1 MKPWMTALA
10 VVLTPAISQGQAA
23 PNQAA
28 PTQADPTDVPSAR
41 LTQMYISLVLR
52 DYYTIPYGM
61 QLTVLANAARS
72 GNGQI
77 DANAVQQPLTAAT
90 MNISVSDLKTGQTAE
105 IATRPF
111 TDFVS
116 LPRPDQEVILL
127 EVLRAEGQG
136 PFGSITAKWG
146 PMQKDPDADP
156 SSLTKITMRQFLE
169 MMGDT
174 KGTIYTWY
182 IAYTVALSFQ
192 GRSLNYKAMYIL
204 PAPAEDQ
211 EMKQHLDMFLQGTR
225 YSQFPFAFRPDRIL
239 RSNWRDIPAMHDW
252 LSAHAMADDQCVGA
266 NAGSMCCVNGQCGL
280 RKSDFDRRMKMPIR
294 PTGTPA
300 PPAPPAPI
308 QPPALP

>member
-10 VVLTPAISQGQAA
+10 VVLTPALSQG
-23 PNQAA
+23 QAA
-28 PTQADPTDVPSAR
+28 PTQADPTDVPSAH

-77 DANAVQQPLTAAT
+77 DAKAVQQPLTDAT

-116 LPRPDQEVILL
+116 VPKPDQEVLL
-127 EVLRAEGQG
+127 LDVFRPVEGEQY
-136 PFGSITAKWG
+136 GSITAKWG

-156 SSLTKITMRQFLE
+156 SSLTGITMQQFLE
-169 MMGDT
+169 KMGDT
-174 KGTIYTWY
+174 KGTIYTWF
-182 IAYTVALSFQ
+182 IAYNVALSFQ

-204 PAPAEDQ
+204 PAPAEDP

-225 YSQFPFAFRPDRIL
+225 YSQFPVAFRPDRIL
-239 RSNWRDIPAMHDW
+239 RSNWRDIPAMHEW
-252 LSAHAMADDQCVGA
+252 LSAHAMPDDQCVGA

-300 PPAPPAPI
+300 PPATM